1 MTAMD
6 WPMDRRG
13 ERIWRPLNNPQVPR
27 TSAFSDD
34 NPKGF
39 GLIQR
44 DCAFANYQDD
54 GVFYDRRPSL
64 WVEPLAPWGKG
75 SVQLIELPTDDEIHD
90 NIVAFWVPAER
101 VRAGARLAYR
111 YRLHWRA
118 DEPYPAPQLA
128 ATISARIGR
137 GGIPG
142 QPRPEG
148 SRKFVIDFAGG
159 PLDALHKQDKVVVE
173 VSQSRGRVSNVAA
186 LQVVGT
192 KTWRVFFD
200 LQAEGQDPVDLR
212 CFLRL
217 GDRALTETW
226 LYQYLP
232 FHYRGRA
239 ADPS

>member
-1 MTAMD
+1 MD
-6 WPMDRRG
+6 SEAVLFVRREIERLGVAPLTSMFWFAENNRHLATDWRPEIHDSDGLALWTGAG

-39 GLIQR
+39 GLMQR
-44 DCAFANYQDD
+44 DRAFANYQDD

-75 SVQLIELPTDDEIHD
+75 SVQLVELPTDDEIHD
-90 NIVAFWVPAER
+90 NIVAFWVPAEP

-128 ATISARIGR
+128 RTISTRIGR

-148 SRKFVIDFAGG
+148 
-159 PLDALHKQDKVVVE
+159 QM
-173 VSQSRGRVSNVAA
+173 
-186 LQVVGT
+186 T
-192 KTWRVFFD
+192 
-200 LQAEGQDPVDLR
+200 
-212 CFLRL
+212 
-217 GDRALTETW
+217 
-226 LYQYLP
+226 
-232 FHYRGRA
+232 
-239 ADPS
+239 